1 MDAKTL
7 FYIGIIFG
15 LIGGIVLTLIFVK
28 VKSLFS
34 SSQVRRLSR
43 EKKDLETRL
52 QEKDKYIGE
61 MMGHAEKLAHNFSTQ
76 KLSDERHS

>member
-28 VKSLFS
+28 VKSIFS
-34 SSQVRRLSR
+34 SGEVRRLSR
-43 EKKDLETRL
+43 EKKDLEKRL
-52 QEKDKYIGE
+52 QQKDKYIDE
-61 MMGHAEKLAHNFSTQ
+61 MMGHAETLAHNFTTQ
-76 KLSDERHS
+76 KLSE